1 MIPATFTYH
10 APRTLRDAV
19 RLLRAYEG
27 DARVVSGGMSL
38 IPAMKLRL
46 VQPEHLIDIGR
57 LGELDYVR
65 RTEDGGV
72 AIGAGAT
79 YRSIEKS
86 RTVAAVAPILV
97 ETVRQVGDIQVRN
110 RGTLCGSAAHAD
122 PAADA
127 PAALLALDAT
137 LHTTGGPSR
146 RTIQAR
152 RFFVDAYE
160 TALGPTEGRTE
171 LRIPKQP
178 ARTGSTYLKFANK
191 ASRFAIVGVAAA
203 VSVDRK
209 GVCTRARIAVTG
221 AGPCAVRATASE
233 RYLTGRQVS
242 PEAIAAAAARA
253 SRGMEFIEDVHG
265 SEEYR
270 EHLTGVITQRALA
283 EAARRAGA

>member
-1 MIPATFTYH
+1 MIPAAFTYH
-10 APRTLRDAV
+10 APRSLRDAV

-57 LGELDYVR
+57 LAELDYVR
-65 RTEDGGV
+65 RTDDGGV
-72 AIGAGAT
+72 AIGASAT
-79 YRSIEKS
+79 YRSIERS
-86 RTVAAVAPILV
+86 RTVASVSPMLV
-97 ETVRQVGDIQVRN
+97 ETVRQVGDLQVRN

-137 LHTTGGPSR
+137 LHVTGGRSP
-146 RTIQAR
+146 RTITAR
-152 RFFVDAYE
+152 RFFIDAYE
-160 TALGPTEGRTE
+160 TALGPTEVLTE
-171 LRIPKQP
+171 IRIPRQP

-203 VSVDRK
+203 VTVDRR

-221 AGPCAVRATASE
+221 TGPRAVRAAVSE
-233 RYLTGRQVS
+233 RYLTGREVS
-242 PEAIAAAAARA
+242 PEAIAAAASRVA
-253 SRGMEFIEDVHG
+253 RGMEFIEDVHG

-270 EHLTGVITQRALA
+270 EHLTRVITQRALA
-283 EAARRAGA
+283 EAVRRV

>member
-1 MIPATFTYH
+1 M
-10 APRTLRDAV
+10 
-19 RLLRAYEG
+19 
-27 DARVVSGGMSL
+27 
-38 IPAMKLRL
+38 
-46 VQPEHLIDIGR
+46 
-57 LGELDYVR
+57 
-65 RTEDGGV
+65 
-72 AIGAGAT
+72 
-79 YRSIEKS
+79 
-86 RTVAAVAPILV
+86 LV

-146 RTIQAR
+146 RAIQAR

-160 TALGPTEGRTE
+160 TVLGPTEVLTE
-171 LRIPKQP
+171 IRIPKQP

-203 VSVDRK
+203 VTVDRK

-221 AGPCAVRATASE
+221 AGPRAVRAPASE
-233 RYLTGRQVS
+233 RYIEGRQVTA
-242 PEAIAAAAARA
+242 EAIAAAASRA

-270 EHLTGVITQRALA
+270 EHLTRVITQRALA
-283 EAARRAGA
+283 EAARRAQG

>member
-1 MIPATFTYH
+1 MIPAAFTYH

-46 VQPEHLIDIGR
+46 VQPEHLVDIGR

-86 RTVAAVAPILV
+86 RAAAAVAPMLV

-127 PAALLALDAT
+127 PATLLALDAT
-137 LHTTGGPSR
+137 FHTTGGASR
-146 RTIQAR
+146 RAIQAR

-160 TALGPTEGRTE
+160 TVLGPTEVLTE
-171 LRIPKQP
+171 IRIPKQP
-178 ARTGSTYLKFANK
+178 SRTGSTYLKFANK

-203 VSVDRK
+203 VTVDRK

-233 RYLTGRQVS
+233 RYLVGREVT

-253 SRGMEFIEDVHG
+253 SRGMEFIEDIHG

-270 EHLTGVITQRALA
+270 EHLTRVITQRALA
-283 EAARRAGA
+283 EAVGRVGA